1 MDKYREMAQSIFQLN
16 NFFDEISII
25 DRDGRIRYC
34 RIFIPG
40 VYSFSADEIIGRH
53 FFEVFPSSSPENS
66 EIYKVLTTGEP
77 VTFFEE
83 NCITYK
89 GDLVKGYSSIYPLY
103 QGKNLI
109 GAAVALKFIADGY
122 TKERIEVTE
131 GGSVRRR
138 NQFHYTLDHMI
149 TADPHMLQVK
159 KNIVKLSAK
168 DSSVL
173 IQGETGTGK
182 EIAAQAIHYGS
193 PRQMHPFISQ
203 NCSAIPASLVE
214 STFFGTEKGSY
225 TGAVSSKGLFELA
238 QGGTLFLDE
247 INSMD
252 YGLQG
257 KILKAIED
265 RQVRRIGGHELIP
278 IDVRIVAAINEDPFT
293 AIRAKRL
300 RSDLFYRLNVNSIY
314 LPPLKERK
322 GDIDC
327 VTDYYIDY
335 YNQQSSRNI
344 SGLSGEARLCFNR
357 YDWPGNLRELRN
369 VIEGAFNLA
378 ESDRITL
385 SDIPAYIAGGSQNS
399 DQQQGWSYDYSLTFQ
414 QNLDACEKALLEELL
429 PLFPS
434 KQEAAKALGMSK
446 QSLNYRISKAHTV
459 KVESE
464 AR

>member
-34 RIFIPG
+34 QIFIPG

-66 EIYKVLTTGEP
+66 EIYRVLTTGEP

-83 NCITYK
+83 KCITYK

-103 QGKNLI
+103 RGKNLI
-109 GAAVALKFIADGY
+109 GAAVALKFIADGH
-122 TKERIEVTE
+122 TKERIEVAD
-131 GGSVRRR
+131 GGSTRRR

-159 KNIVKLSAK
+159 KSIAKLSSK

-182 EIAAQAIHYGS
+182 EIAAQAIHYES
-193 PRQMHPFISQ
+193 PRQMQPFISQ
-203 NCSAIPASLVE
+203 NCAAIPANLVE

-278 IDVRIVAAINEDPFT
+278 IDVRIVAAVNEDPFT
-293 AIRAKRL
+293 AIREKRL

-322 GDIDC
+322 GDIDF

-335 YNQQSSRNI
+335 YNRQNGRNI
-344 SGLSGEARLCFNR
+344 SGLSGEVRLCFNR

-385 SDIPAYIAGGSQNS
+385 SDIPAYIAGGSQS
-399 DQQQGWSYDYSLTFQ
+399 SGQQQGWSYDYSLTFQ

-429 PLFPS
+429 ALFPS

-446 QSLNYRISKAHTV
+446 QSLNYRISKAHAA
-459 KVESE
+459 ESKSKN
-464 AR
+464 R

>member
-1 MDKYREMAQSIFQLN
+1 
-16 NFFDEISII
+16 
-25 DRDGRIRYC
+25 
-34 RIFIPG
+34 
-40 VYSFSADEIIGRH
+40 
-53 FFEVFPSSSPENS
+53 
-66 EIYKVLTTGEP
+66 
-77 VTFFEE
+77 
-83 NCITYK
+83 
-89 GDLVKGYSSIYPLY
+89 
-103 QGKNLI
+103 
-109 GAAVALKFIADGY
+109 
-122 TKERIEVTE
+122 
-131 GGSVRRR
+131 
-138 NQFHYTLDHMI
+138 
-149 TADPHMLQVK
+149 
-159 KNIVKLSAK
+159 
-168 DSSVL
+168 
-173 IQGETGTGK
+173 
-182 EIAAQAIHYGS
+182 
-193 PRQMHPFISQ
+193 MHPFISQ

-459 KVESE
+459 KAESE